1 MKQGILS
8 AIYYRQ
14 SKK

>member
-8 AIYYRQ
+8 Q
-14 SKK
+14 VKSSTED